1 MQWMGGGKLQS
12 PLPRAMTIP
21 GSDGAMEDCQTLSR
35 RSLLLQAASLLVLS
49 VATVPRPAA
58 ALGLPKSLPKATVQQ
73 MKEEA
78 RRDVKAV
85 LGQLNKDV
93 PGVVN
98 SVAATAG
105 GGALGA
111 GLMSLPA
118 LWFGGSV
125 TGLSAAGITTGLSA
139 AGGGV
144 AAALGALGVTVVSPM
159 VAGVAVLAVPVL
171 AGGASLGWVA
181 NKIKARGT
189 KPVEKLEYAI
199 QELKTIEARL
209 KPRRHFRSEIAEIK
223 SYVKE
228 FEGQKSR
235 LA

>member
-1 MQWMGGGKLQS
+1 MQWVGGGKLQS
-12 PLPRAMTIP
+12 PLARAMIIP

-35 RSLLLQAASLLVLS
+35 RLLLLQAASLLVLS
-49 VATVPRPAA
+49 VATVPRPAV
-58 ALGLPKSLPKATVQQ
+58 ALGLPKATVQQ

-78 RRDVKAV
+78 RRDVKVV
-85 LGQLNKDV
+85 LGQLNRDV

-98 SVAATAG
+98 SMAATAG
-105 GGALGA
+105 GGLLGGLGSTALLY
-111 GLMSLPA
+111 GLGTS
-118 LWFGGSV
+118 
-125 TGLSAAGITTGLSA
+125 GLAAPGITSGLAA

-181 NKIKARGT
+181 NKIKGRGT

-223 SYVKE
+223 AYVKE

>member
-1 MQWMGGGKLQS
+1 MQWVGGGKLQS
-12 PLPRAMTIP
+12 PLARAMIIP

-49 VATVPRPAA
+49 VATVPRPAV
-58 ALGLPKSLPKATVQQ
+58 ALGLPKATVQQ

-78 RRDVKAV
+78 RRDVKVV
-85 LGQLNKDV
+85 LGQLNRDV

-105 GGALGA
+105 GGLLGGLGSTALLY
-111 GLMSLPA
+111 GLGTS
-118 LWFGGSV
+118 
-125 TGLSAAGITTGLSA
+125 GLAAPGITSGLAA

-181 NKIKARGT
+181 NKIKGRGT

-223 SYVKE
+223 AYVKE

>member
-1 MQWMGGGKLQS
+1 
-12 PLPRAMTIP
+12 MTIP
-21 GSDGAMEDCQTLSR
+21 GSDGAMEDCPTLSR

-49 VATVPRPAA
+49 VATVPRPAV

-78 RRDVKAV
+78 RRDVKVV
-85 LGQLNKDV
+85 LGQLNRDV

-98 SVAATAG
+98 SVAATASG
-105 GGALGA
+105 GLLGGLLGGLGSTAL
-111 GLMSLPA
+111 
-118 LWFGGSV
+118 
-125 TGLSAAGITTGLSA
+125 LSAWGIPGLAAPGITSGLAA

-181 NKIKARGT
+181 NKIKGRGT

-223 SYVKE
+223 AYVKE

>member
-1 MQWMGGGKLQS
+1 MQWVGGGKLQS
-12 PLPRAMTIP
+12 PLARAMIIP

-49 VATVPRPAA
+49 VATVPRP
-58 ALGLPKSLPKATVQQ
+58 
-73 MKEEA
+73 
-78 RRDVKAV
+78 
-85 LGQLNKDV
+85 
-93 PGVVN
+93 
-98 SVAATAG
+98 VAATAG
-105 GGALGA
+105 GGLLGGLGSTALLY
-111 GLMSLPA
+111 GLGTS
-118 LWFGGSV
+118 
-125 TGLSAAGITTGLSA
+125 GLAAPGITSGLAA

-181 NKIKARGT
+181 NKIKGRGT

-223 SYVKE
+223 AYVKE

>member
-1 MQWMGGGKLQS
+1 MI
-12 PLPRAMTIP
+12 IP

-49 VATVPRPAA
+49 VATVPRPAV
-58 ALGLPKSLPKATVQQ
+58 ALGLPKATVQQ

-78 RRDVKAV
+78 RRDVKVV
-85 LGQLNKDV
+85 LGQLNRDG

-105 GGALGA
+105 GGLLGGLGSTALLY
-111 GLMSLPA
+111 GLGTS
-118 LWFGGSV
+118 
-125 TGLSAAGITTGLSA
+125 GLAAPGITSGLAA

-181 NKIKARGT
+181 NKIKGRGT

-223 SYVKE
+223 AYVKE

>member
-1 MQWMGGGKLQS
+1 MQWVGGGKFQS
-12 PLPRAMTIP
+12 PLARAMIIP

-49 VATVPRPAA
+49 VATVPRPAV
-58 ALGLPKSLPKATVQQ
+58 ALGLPKATVQQ

-78 RRDVKAV
+78 RRDVKVV
-85 LGQLNKDV
+85 LGQLNRDG

-105 GGALGA
+105 GGLLGGLGSTALLY
-111 GLMSLPA
+111 GLGTS
-118 LWFGGSV
+118 
-125 TGLSAAGITTGLSA
+125 GLAAPGITSGLAA

-181 NKIKARGT
+181 NKIKGRGT

-223 SYVKE
+223 AYVKE

>member
-1 MQWMGGGKLQS
+1 
-12 PLPRAMTIP
+12 
-21 GSDGAMEDCQTLSR
+21 MEDCPTLSR

-49 VATVPRPAA
+49 VAAVPRPAV

-78 RRDVKAV
+78 RRDVKVV
-85 LGQLNKDV
+85 LGQLNRDV
-93 PGVVN
+93 PGAVN

-105 GGALGA
+105 GGLLGGLGSTALLY
-111 GLMSLPA
+111 GLGTSGLAAP
-118 LWFGGSV
+118 GV
-125 TGLSAAGITTGLSA
+125 TSGLAA

-181 NKIKARGT
+181 NKIKGRGT

>member
-1 MQWMGGGKLQS
+1 MQWVGGGKLQS
-12 PLPRAMTIP
+12 PLARAMIIP

-49 VATVPRPAA
+49 VATVPRPAV
-58 ALGLPKSLPKATVQQ
+58 ALGLPKATVQQ

-78 RRDVKAV
+78 RRDVKVV
-85 LGQLNKDV
+85 LGQLNRDV

-98 SVAATAG
+98 SMAATAG
-105 GGALGA
+105 GGLLGGLGSTALLY
-111 GLMSLPA
+111 GLGTS
-118 LWFGGSV
+118 
-125 TGLSAAGITTGLSA
+125 GLAAPGITSGLAA

-181 NKIKARGT
+181 NKIKGRGT

-223 SYVKE
+223 AYVKE

>member
-1 MQWMGGGKLQS
+1 MQWVGGGKFQS
-12 PLPRAMTIP
+12 PLARAMIIP

-49 VATVPRPAA
+49 VATVPRPAV
-58 ALGLPKSLPKATVQQ
+58 ALGLPKATVQQ

-78 RRDVKAV
+78 RRDVKVV
-85 LGQLNKDV
+85 LGQLNRDV

-105 GGALGA
+105 GGLLGGLGSTALLY
-111 GLMSLPA
+111 GLGTS
-118 LWFGGSV
+118 
-125 TGLSAAGITTGLSA
+125 GLAAPGITSGLAA

-181 NKIKARGT
+181 NKIKGRGT

-223 SYVKE
+223 AYVKE

>member
-1 MQWMGGGKLQS
+1 
-12 PLPRAMTIP
+12 MTIP
-21 GSDGAMEDCQTLSR
+21 GSDGAMEDCPTLSR

-49 VATVPRPAA
+49 VAAVPRPAV

-78 RRDVKAV
+78 RRDVKVV
-85 LGQLNKDV
+85 LGQLNRDV
-93 PGVVN
+93 PGAVN

-105 GGALGA
+105 GGLLGGLGSTALLY
-111 GLMSLPA
+111 GLGTSGLAAP
-118 LWFGGSV
+118 GV
-125 TGLSAAGITTGLSA
+125 TSGLAA

-181 NKIKARGT
+181 NKIKGRGT

>member
-1 MQWMGGGKLQS
+1 MQWVGGGKLQS
-12 PLPRAMTIP
+12 PLARAMIIP

-35 RSLLLQAASLLVLS
+35 RLLLLQAASLLVLS
-49 VATVPRPAA
+49 VATVPRPAV
-58 ALGLPKSLPKATVQQ
+58 ALGLPKATVQQ

-78 RRDVKAV
+78 RRDVKVV
-85 LGQLNKDV
+85 LGQLNRDV

-105 GGALGA
+105 GGLLGGLGSTALLY
-111 GLMSLPA
+111 GLGTS
-118 LWFGGSV
+118 
-125 TGLSAAGITTGLSA
+125 GLAAPGITSGLAA

-181 NKIKARGT
+181 NKIKGRGT

-223 SYVKE
+223 AYVKE